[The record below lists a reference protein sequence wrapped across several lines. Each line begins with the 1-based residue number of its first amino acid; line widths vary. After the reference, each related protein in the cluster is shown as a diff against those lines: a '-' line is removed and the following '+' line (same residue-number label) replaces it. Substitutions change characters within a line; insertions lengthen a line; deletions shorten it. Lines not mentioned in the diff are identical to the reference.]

1 MLNISRLII
10 AKSRR
15 KKKKLCTAMVHV
27 CTFMFINDLLSLYTH
42 AHIYIH
48 TYITYTQRDTHTRI
62 HICIHVQRNI
72 VHLYNAKCCMPIHA
86 KERFKQNEKKKK
98 NMKIYNRG
106 FHAKRS
112 AARCA
117 FKGLHPNYDA
127 GYIR

>member
-1 MLNISRLII
+1 MCAHS
-10 AKSRR
+10 
-15 KKKKLCTAMVHV
+15 C
-27 CTFMFINDLLSLYTH
+27 SLTTCCHYTH
-42 AHIYIH
+42 THTYTYIH
-48 TYITYTQRDTHTRI
+48 TLHTRRETRIPVYIYAYTYRGTLYTCITRNVACLYTQKKDLNKT
-62 HICIHVQRNI
+62 
-72 VHLYNAKCCMPIHA
+72 K
-86 KERFKQNEKKKK
+86 KKKK